1 MRTVS
6 SRARP
11 GCFSP
16 SGFSNPAEPILA
28 VLTSLPLLALL
39 LYPPNVGLL
48 LVVIAV
54 ILALAHYRRAAV
66 ILTLLGLIWP
76 LLWSLPVTTLYF
88 GGQLENRYAYQ
99 TAPTLPKADV
109 IVVLGGNTQSN
120 RANWFEPY
128 NKATASDRL
137 DRAAEIYFAGRAPQI
152 LLSGSALEGKTSEAR
167 IMARVMRQ
175 KGIPDTVLLLE
186 NDGRNTRENAVG
198 TLEILKAHKLQ
209 SVLLVTSA
217 LHMPRAMATF
227 AAEGI
232 QAIAAGLPAQ
242 IVVPEDE
249 TIDPWIPHLRTLEGS
264 RAIIKEY
271 LGMFAY
277 WLRGWI

>member
-1 MRTVS
+1 MRTAS

-11 GCFSP
+11 SCFSP
-16 SGFSNPAEPILA
+16 NCFSNPAEPILA

-48 LVVIAV
+48 LVVVAV

-76 LLWSLPVTTLYF
+76 LLWSLPATTLYF
-88 GGQLENRYAYQ
+88 GGKLESRYPYQ
-99 TAPTLPKADV
+99 TAESLPKADV

-137 DRAAEIYFAGRAPQI
+137 DRAAEIYFASRAPQI

-175 KGIPDTVLLLE
+175 KGIPDAVLLLE
-186 NDGRNTRENAVG
+186 NDGRNTHENAVH
-198 TLEILKAHKLQ
+198 TLEMLKTHKLQ

-217 LHMPRAMATF
+217 LHMPRAMASF
-227 AAEGI
+227 AAEGV
-232 QAIAAGLPAQ
+232 QAIAAGLPSQ

-249 TIDPWIPHLRTLEGS
+249 TIDPWIPNLRTLEGS